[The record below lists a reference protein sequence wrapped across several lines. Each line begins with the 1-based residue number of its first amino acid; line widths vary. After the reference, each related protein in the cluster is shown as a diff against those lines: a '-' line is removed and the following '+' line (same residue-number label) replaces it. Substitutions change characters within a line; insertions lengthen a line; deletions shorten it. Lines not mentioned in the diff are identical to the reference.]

1 MELWIRSQDKLRLAK
16 IESVIINY
24 NMQTEI
30 LGNCYS
36 ADGIEKDIPLGEY
49 ATKERTIEIL
59 DEIQKLLQPQM
70 VLSKVG
76 KPIAETCD
84 GIVYVNPDEYE
95 IKELSTYVYEMPEE

>member
-49 ATKERTIEIL
+49 ASKERAIEVL
-59 DEIQKLLQPQM
+59 DEIQNILATEWDFKDKFSM
-70 VLSKVG
+70 
-76 KPIAETCD
+76 CR
-84 GIVYVNPDEYE
+84 
-95 IKELSTYVYEMPEE
+95 VYEMPKE